1 MTELAIFLW
10 RVFLVFALVCLA
22 FCVESF
28 LRYRHKRGIDDDHD
42 FHSRY
47 DYFGQPV
54 YNQNDELYGYELLL
68 REFNRQTRQWQ
79 LPHDVV
85 DFPLSKMVETIQRDV
100 TRLKKVR
107 VLALNMTVSQLID
120 FRAEYFFSWVLGL
133 IGDTQLTVEIGA
145 DDIMKAGF
153 FRRRQLLRIVRTL
166 RPSTVQFTI
175 ENIDSSRQTYII
187 LRQYLPYV
195 NYAKVNIHAFKK
207 SENHWIDI
215 TLAQWQRRAKQFGV
229 TVAASKVEISAQV
242 QLLNQ
247 LNIGIRQ
254 GYAYGG
260 PQRLEEA
267 EKETESTSTD

>member
-1 MTELAIFLW
+1 MTDLAIFLW
-10 RVFLVFALVCLA
+10 HVFLVFALICLL
-22 FCVESF
+22 FCIESS

-42 FHSRY
+42 FHSHY

-54 YNQNDELYGYELLL
+54 YDQNDHLYGYELLL
-68 REFNRQTRQWQ
+68 REFNQRTRQWQ

-100 TRLKKVR
+100 VRLKRVR

-133 IGDTQLTVEIGA
+133 IGETQLTVEIGA

-153 FRRRQLLRIVRTL
+153 FRRRQLLHILRTL

-175 ENIDSSRQTYII
+175 ENIDSSRQTYVI
-187 LRQYLPYV
+187 LRQFLPYV
-195 NYAKVNIHAFKK
+195 DYAKFNIHAFKK
-207 SENHWIDI
+207 SKNHWIDI
-215 TLAQWQRRAKQFGV
+215 TLAQWQRRARQFNV
-229 TVAASKVEISAQV
+229 AVAASKVEIPAQIK
-242 QLLNQ
+242 LLNQ
-247 LNIGIRQ
+247 LHIGIRQ

-260 PQRLEEA
+260 PQRLEDSA
-267 EKETESTSTD
+267 KGTESTTTD